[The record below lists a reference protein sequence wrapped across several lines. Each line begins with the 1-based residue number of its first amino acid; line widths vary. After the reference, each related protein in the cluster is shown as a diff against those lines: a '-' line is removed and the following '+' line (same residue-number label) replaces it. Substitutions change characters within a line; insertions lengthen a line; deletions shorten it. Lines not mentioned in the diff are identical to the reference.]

1 MLMGENHNFLEAQVK
16 EAWKQFVINGKV
28 NEWIKPMVAQSWI
41 KSVKIG
47 LDPKRI
53 NKAPAVEKA
62 DIERRIKKNKDLLA
76 VILPIMAEL
85 QSLVEGSGFLTL
97 ITDSDGV
104 ILEVLSDEGLQD
116 VGLERNLI
124 VGGVWK
130 EEKAGTNA
138 IALAISLERPVQI
151 VGAEHY
157 FECDHDITCSATPI
171 FNYDGRLLGV
181 LNMSGLKERVHPHT
195 LGMVVAASKA
205 ITNQLRIEEDSRQ
218 IWLSNQ
224 YLKTVIESISD
235 GVVAIDSTGRIRE
248 INSEGA
254 KILAID
260 VLQARGKNIQELLDG
275 QPFLKRVVDG
285 GKLITDMETVMNTNR
300 GQIHFHTSARP
311 IILAD
316 GQIAGA
322 VATLKEIKRLHRVV
336 NQITGA
342 EARFTFED
350 IIGQSSII
358 QRTIHLA
365 QVAARNFS
373 TVLIQGES
381 GTGKELFA
389 QAIHNAN
396 LVGQP
401 FIAVNCA
408 AIPETL
414 IESELFG
421 YEGGAF
427 TGASRNGRPGKFE
440 LASGGT
446 IFLDEIGEMPLNVQA
461 VLLRVLQERCVE
473 RVGGI
478 RSIPV
483 NVRVIAATNK
493 NLANEVQKSYFRQ
506 DLYYRLNVFKI
517 DIPPLRERLSDIP
530 LFIEYF
536 VSRIADRFGKSISGV
551 SLPVLKKLQSYSW
564 LGNVRQLE
572 NVIERAVNLADGD
585 LIEEY
590 CLPDFLQEQ
599 EVVRRASG
607 GPMSVGESANMEYI
621 EKRAII
627 DALQHFGERQKVA
640 KSLGISR
647 STLYRRL
654 KKYEL
659 EDEF

>member
-41 KSVKIG
+41 KSLKIG

-85 QSLVEGSGFLTL
+85 QSIVKGSGFLTL
-97 ITDSDGV
+97 ITDHDGV

-130 EEKAGTNA
+130 EEEAGTNA
-138 IALAISLERPVQI
+138 IALAISLERPIQI

-171 FNYDGRLLGV
+171 FNHDGRLLGV
-181 LNMSGLKERVHPHT
+181 LNMSALKERVHPHT

-254 KILAID
+254 KILATN
-260 VLQARGKNIQELLDG
+260 VLQARGKNIKELLDG
-275 QPFLKRVVDG
+275 QPFLKKVVDG
-285 GKLITDMETVMNTNR
+285 GKPITDVETVMNTNR

-311 IILAD
+311 ITLAD

-440 LASGGT
+440 LACGGT

-493 NLANEVQKSYFRQ
+493 NLADEVQKKNFRQ

-517 DIPPLRERLSDIP
+517 DIPPLRERMSDIP

-599 EVVRRASG
+599 EVVRETSG
-607 GPMSVGESANMEYI
+607 GPMSVGESTNMENI

-627 DALQHFGERQKVA
+627 DALQHFGERQKAA

>member
-1 MLMGENHNFLEAQVK
+1 MLMGENHSFLEVQVK

-28 NEWIKPMVAQSWI
+28 NECIKPMVAQSWI
-41 KSVKIG
+41 KSLKIG

-53 NKAPAVEKA
+53 NKAPAVEKT

-85 QSLVEGSGFLTL
+85 QSLVKGSGFLTL
-97 ITDSDGV
+97 ITDCDGV

-130 EEKAGTNA
+130 EEEAGTNA
-138 IALAISLERPVQI
+138 IGLAISLEQPIQI

-171 FNYDGRLLGV
+171 FNHDGRLLGV

-205 ITNQLRIEEDSRQ
+205 ITNQLCIEEDSKQ

-254 KILAID
+254 KILATD

-285 GKLITDMETVMNTNR
+285 GKLITDVETVMDTNR

-311 IILAD
+311 ITLAG

-322 VATLKEIKRLHRVV
+322 VATLKEINRLHRVV

-396 LVGQP
+396 LMGQP

-427 TGASRNGRPGKFE
+427 TGANRNGRPGKFE

-473 RVGGI
+473 RVGGV

-493 NLANEVQKSYFRQ
+493 NLADEVQKGNFRQ

-517 DIPPLRERLSDIP
+517 DIPPLRERMSDIP

-551 SLPVLKKLQSYSW
+551 SLPVLKKLQSYRWS
-564 LGNVRQLE
+564 GNIRQLE

-599 EVVRRASG
+599 EVVRETSG
-607 GPMSVGESANMEYI
+607 GPISVGESRNMENI
-621 EKRAII
+621 EKNAIVS
-627 DALQHFGERQKVA
+627 ALQHFGERQKAA

-654 KKYEL
+654 KKYKL